1 MKTIE
6 TTITLEEFIYET
18 EVMLKDLFV
27 GKIVKESNNLYVIFD
42 DNTKFC
48 LHIEKVRK

>member
-18 EVMLKDLFV
+18 EVMLKDFFV
-27 GKIVKESNNLYVIFD
+27 GQTIKNGNDLYVVLN
-42 DNTKFC
+42 DNAKFC
-48 LHIEKVRK
+48 LHIEKIA